1 MIMADIITSQ
11 AVFHR
16 SGNSSLAIVPGTMM
30 CRPKCKIGR
39 NMSAFGCVVGC
50 NDFREGPPG
59 RRLLLILFP
68 SLCSIFS
75 AHYFLNAT
83 DFATFQAD
91 LNPVRMSL

>member
-1 MIMADIITSQ
+1 MIMADIIHIQ
-11 AVFHR
+11 AVFQR
-16 SGNSSLAIVPGTMM
+16 SENSNLAIVPGTMM

-39 NMSAFGCVVGC
+39 NMSAFGRVIGC
-50 NDFREGPPG
+50 NDFRERPPG
-59 RRLLLILFP
+59 RRLRLILFP
-68 SLCSIFS
+68 SLFSIFS